1 MIGWLCTHAGLDKV
15 ENIRAARPFPS
26 FPWLLF
32 LFVSI
37 PHVSAVDTVQSVR
50 WVAPNG
56 TDGDTCGTA
65 PDNACRSISY
75 TLDQFPAAANMASN
89 ATIRVAAGSYTVPT
103 AGIDFGGRP
112 VAIVGEAGTVVDC
125 DGSAYGFVAK
135 NNEPSTA
142 VIRSRTG
149 CHMADGLVMRAG
161 T

>member
-32 LFVSI
+32 LLVSI

-103 AGIDFGGRP
+103 AGINFGGRP
-112 VAIVGEAGTVVDC
+112 VAIVGEAGAVVDC
-125 DGSAYGFVAK
+125 NGSAYGFIAT

-149 CHMADGLVMRAG
+149 CIWLMVW
-161 T
+161 

>member
-1 MIGWLCTHAGLDKV
+1 M
-15 ENIRAARPFPS
+15 
-26 FPWLLF
+26 
-32 LFVSI
+32 SI
-37 PHVSAVDTVQSVR
+37 PHVSAVDTVQSVL

-65 PDNACRSISY
+65 PENACRSISY
-75 TLDQFPAAANMASN
+75 TLDHFPAAADMASN

-161 T
+161 TEGAGGAQLCW

>member
-1 MIGWLCTHAGLDKV
+1 MHAGQKF
-15 ENIRAARPFPS
+15 RAARPLPS
-26 FPWLLF
+26 FPWLLV
-32 LFVSI
+32 LLVSI
-37 PHVSAVDTVQSVR
+37 PHVSAVDIVQSVR
-50 WVAPNG
+50 WVAPTG

-89 ATIRVAAGSYTVPT
+89 ATIRVAAGSYTVPP

-112 VAIVGEAGTVVDC
+112 VSIVGEAGAVVDC
-125 DGSAYGFVAK
+125 NGSAYGFVAK

-142 VIRSRTG
+142 AIRSRTS

-161 T
+161 TEGAGGAQLC